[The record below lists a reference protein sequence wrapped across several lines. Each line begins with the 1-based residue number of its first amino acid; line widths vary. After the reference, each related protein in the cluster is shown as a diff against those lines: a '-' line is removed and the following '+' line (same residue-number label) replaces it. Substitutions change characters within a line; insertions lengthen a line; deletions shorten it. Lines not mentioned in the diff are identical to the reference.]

1 MNSGRGGRAVAGML
15 LAACLLAA
23 HATPGHGA
31 QSGTVLDRY
40 LDSLTTWSANFSQR
54 VVDDAGKRV
63 EGGTGRLVIVR
74 PGKLRWETTP
84 EGEDET
90 ALLTVADG
98 CSLWSYDIE
107 LESVTVKPLNEALSQ
122 SPVMLLVGQASL
134 REAFDVAGAGRREN
148 LEWVSVKP
156 RGVESDFR
164 EAQFGFRGNELA
176 RLAITD
182 KLGQRATLS
191 FSNVRRNAA
200 VDPKLVQFEVPEGAD
215 LIGKPVC
222 P

>member
-1 MNSGRGGRAVAGML
+1 MSSRRGRFLAGAL
-15 LAACLLAA
+15 LAGCLLAV
-23 HATPGHGA
+23 HAVPGLGA
-31 QSGTVLDRY
+31 QSGTALDRY
-40 LDSLTTWSANFSQR
+40 LDTLTTWSANFSQR
-54 VVDDAGKRV
+54 VVDEAGKQV
-63 EGGTGRLVIVR
+63 EGGSGRLVIVR
-74 PGKLRWETTP
+74 PGKLRWETRP

-134 REAFDVAGAGRREN
+134 REAFDVASAGRRDS
-148 LEWVSVKP
+148 LDWVAVKP
-156 RGVESDFR
+156 RGADSDFR
-164 EAQFGFRGNELA
+164 EAQFGFRGNDLA
-176 RLAITD
+176 RLVVTD

-200 VDPKLVQFEVPEGAD
+200 VDPELVRFKVPEGVD

>member
-1 MNSGRGGRAVAGML
+1 MNRRGGCFAAGVLLAAGML
-15 LAACLLAA
+15 AL
-23 HATPGHGA
+23 HAVPGTAA
-31 QSGTVLDRY
+31 QSGTALDRY

-54 VVDDAGKRV
+54 VVDENGKQV
-63 EGGTGRLVIVR
+63 DGGTGRLVIVR
-74 PGKLRWETTP
+74 PGKLRWETQP
-84 EGEDET
+84 DGEDET

-134 REAFDVAGAGRREN
+134 REAFDVTGAGRREN
-148 LEWVSVKP
+148 LDWVAVKP
-156 RGVESDFR
+156 RGAESDFR
-164 EAQFGFRGNELA
+164 EAQFAFRGSELA
-176 RLAITD
+176 RLVITD

-200 VDPKLVQFEVPEGAD
+200 VDPKLVQFEVPEGVD